1 MVFPG
6 SILSTW
12 PPFLSRS
19 RGTRKRGK
27 TFHSREAGS
36 PILDTLHPH
45 SGHPCAECIPVQR
58 SRSARGVSNPVMT
71 KHNLHFG

>member
-36 PILDTLHPH
+36 PILDTPYTL
-45 SGHPCAECIPVQR
+45 ILDTLVQNAFR
-58 SRSARGVSNPVMT
+58 CSALALREEYLT
-71 KHNLHFG
+71 RL